1 MLTDRKI
8 VSQALLATHNFIAR
22 ETVVQENGKVLPELD
37 DTCYHLSIENRSF
50 VEKTRTRPLKFKK
63 KLYEFFTAPITKF
76 WANSVST
83 ISFCIVF
90 NKLFTIKNTTTK
102 HNISIVGK

>member
-1 MLTDRKI
+1 M
-8 VSQALLATHNFIAR
+8 LATHNFIPR

-83 ISFCIVF
+83 ISIRIVLF
-90 NKLFTIKNTTTK
+90 NSYSIKYLFP
-102 HNISIVGK
+102 